1 MGLVT
6 SSVRESYLAERL
18 FCPRRNVLSEA
29 FAESREEGYRQ
40 DEADALVGR
49 RLQKRAGTQQYQEGK
64 QGEACET
71 FFDPTTHK
79 GWQDRDKNCPK
90 PPSED

>member
-1 MGLVT
+1 MT
-6 SSVRESYLAERL
+6 SSVRESCLAERL

-64 QGEACET
+64 QPVVGAS
-71 FFDPTTHK
+71 FALSPFLSWRDP
-79 GWQDRDKNCPK
+79 RELRRAIC
-90 PPSED
+90 